1 MVKKILLFT
10 IFLGSAPIIL
20 SAQTISDSSPCI
32 PCEQLKELR
41 LPDVTIL
48 EAKVTTEGHCRILG
62 RISKE
67 INFELLLPKNW
78 NNRFLMGGGGGFVG
92 TITNQFRYSVDA
104 GFATVGTDT
113 GHEGPIQLAGWA
125 LNNMERQLNFGKL
138 AVHRT
143 AIVSKS
149 IIKAFYCS
157 DPIYSYFLG
166 ASRGGGQA
174 LVEAQF
180 YPEDFDGIVSF
191 APAINWTEFGAKF
204 VQNIQKIYPDPK
216 DSNHPV
222 ITLDNLKLLE
232 HYVLQQCDGLDGIED
247 SIIND
252 PGECKFD
259 FSVLP
264 VCPDNKANSDCFTTQ
279 QLAAVRTIYS
289 PLISQ
294 NDTIYPGFPLGGENE
309 PEGWQLWI
317 TGSDTAKKIQCLQY
331 YFGTEIFKYFVFNDP
346 EWNYASY
353 DFSNYFKE
361 TKYAS
366 SFLDANQ
373 TDYSQ
378 FKKAGG
384 KLILVHGWSDP
395 ALSAFATINH
405 YKAIE
410 LKDKDLRSYIRLF
423 LLPGVLHFEGGTG
436 PDKADW
442 IKFITGWVEKDEAP
456 ERVIVSKIKDKKVV
470 MSRPVYPFPKKAGY
484 NGTGNHNQESSF
496 KSIEPSGLPMRPV
509 F

>member
-1 MVKKILLFT
+1 MIKKLLFFIIFFCLVSKIL
-10 IFLGSAPIIL
+10 P
-20 SAQTISDSSPCI
+20 AQTKSNSLPCI
-32 PCEQLKELR
+32 PCEQLKELS

-48 EAKVTTEGHCRILG
+48 EAKETVEGHCRVLG

-92 TITNQFRYSVDA
+92 TITNQFRYSADS

-113 GHEGPIQLAGWA
+113 GHEGPIQLASWA
-125 LNNMERQLNFGKL
+125 LNNMERQLNFGRL

-143 AIVSKS
+143 ATVSKA
-149 IIKAFYCS
+149 IIKVFYS
-157 DPIYSYFLG
+157 SGPIYSYFLG

-180 YPEDFDGIVSF
+180 YPDDFNGIVSF
-191 APAINWTEFGAKF
+191 APAISWTGFGAKF
-204 VQNIQKIYPDPK
+204 VQNIQKIYPDSK
-216 DSNHPV
+216 DFNHPV
-222 ITLDNLKLLE
+222 VTLDNLKLLQY
-232 HYVLQQCDGLDGIED
+232 HVLQQCDGLDGVKD

-252 PGECKFD
+252 PGACKFD

-264 VCPDNKANSDCFTTQ
+264 VCPDNQPNSGCFTTQ
-279 QLAAVRTIYS
+279 QLSAIRTIYS

-294 NDTIYPGFPLGGENE
+294 KDTVYPGFPPGGENE
-309 PEGWQLWI
+309 SEGWRLWI
-317 TGSDTAKKIQCLQY
+317 TGSDTARKIQCLQY

-346 EWNYASY
+346 DWDYTRY
-353 DFSNYFKE
+353 DFSDYFRD

-366 SFLDANQ
+366 SFLDATQ

-378 FKKAGG
+378 FKKRGG

-395 ALSAFATINH
+395 ALSAYATINH
-405 YKAIE
+405 YKSLEPHDA
-410 LKDKDLRSYIRLF
+410 DLRSFARLF
-423 LLPGVLHFEGGTG
+423 LLPGVLHYEGGQG

-442 IKFITGWVEKDEAP
+442 IKFITDWVEKQEAP
-456 ERVIVSKIKDKKVV
+456 ERVVVSKIIDNQIV
-470 MSRPVYPFPKKAGY
+470 MTRPVYPFPKKTKY
-484 NGTGNHNQESSF
+484 DGTGDPGKESSF
-496 KSIEPSGLPMRPV
+496 ILLKDQ
-509 F
+509 